1 MLMYI
6 VAAKQCCTEPK
17 PFAVKL
23 RGNRIMTG
31 NLNWP
36 RGYSIPYDIIKKESL
51 KKRAN
56 SGGFL
61 PLLRK

>member
-1 MLMYI
+1 MFQSLNF
-6 VAAKQCCTEPK
+6 CCP
-17 PFAVKL
+17 A
-23 RGNRIMTG
+23 RGLGGHKDLGEDRIRTAD
-31 NLNWP
+31 LNWP

>member
-36 RGYSIPYDIIKKESL
+36 KGYSIPYDIMQKE
-51 KKRAN
+51 
-56 SGGFL
+56 F
-61 PLLRK
+61 

>member
-1 MLMYI
+1 MFQFLFFSLCP
-6 VAAKQCCTEPK
+6 ASKGAGGHKELGEGRNKT
-17 PFAVKL
+17 AD
-23 RGNRIMTG
+23 
-31 NLNWP
+31 LNWP